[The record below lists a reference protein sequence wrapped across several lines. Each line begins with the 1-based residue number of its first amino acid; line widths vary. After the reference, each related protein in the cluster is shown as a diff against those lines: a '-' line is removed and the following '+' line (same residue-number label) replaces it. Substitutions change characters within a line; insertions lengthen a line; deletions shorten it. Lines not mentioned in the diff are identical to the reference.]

1 MWIEDHVTAL
11 MARER
16 TQEAMRYAEGARAIY
31 RARGKN
37 QPMRVRLGLALV
49 GLGQR
54 IMGQQPP
61 ALGGPVAGG
70 ASR

>member
-1 MWIEDHVTAL
+1 MWVENHVVAL
-11 MARER
+11 MAKER
-16 TQEAMRYAEGARAIY
+16 MEEAMRYAERARAIY
-31 RARGKN
+31 RARGKYR
-37 QPMRVRLGLALV
+37 PMRVRLGLALV

-54 IMGQQPP
+54 IMGQRPP